1 MPDRGRGRGFSD
13 YEREKPRSRSGQRDE
28 DWNSGRSER
37 QGEGRRRMTSNR
49 DERMSDWDQ
58 DERGGHR
65 ARRTRNG
72 SQRDG
77 LPLNVASALSDTYAA
92 AIERSASLIGN
103 NLRMLQDETLRFM
116 TLRLEHDA
124 TVMEE
129 MGRARN
135 LFDLFSIQQR
145 WLNDMATAYSQEFMR
160 LGRLTANVAEDSMSA
175 GRAVGERFRDTGEE
189 IEEDVRE
196 RTRQTRGMSDQPYQQ

>member
-1 MPDRGRGRGFSD
+1 
-13 YEREKPRSRSGQRDE
+13 
-28 DWNSGRSER
+28 
-37 QGEGRRRMTSNR
+37 MTSNR